1 MSQEGESTNKP
12 GRRVHQ
18 QASREDPPTG
28 QGTSTNNQGGSTNES
43 RKRVQ
48 KEGPPT
54 SQGRGPT
61 KEGQGEGTLTEPGK
75 EE

>member
-1 MSQEGESTNKP
+1 TSQEGGSTNKP

-18 QASREDPPTG
+18 QASREDPPTN
-28 QGTSTNNQGGSTNES
+28 QGTSTNSQGGSTNES

-54 SQGRGPT
+54 SQG
-61 KEGQGEGTLTEPGK
+61 EPGK
-75 EE
+75 KE